1 MSGLAGCTG
10 VAGLRSASC
19 CRGRFSGRFA
29 AARRRY
35 RFAACGAIGDRAGG
49 FFSLL
54 PGSYRMNT
62 GRAAS
67 LLAVEPGKQN
77 RSDLAAL
84 GNDRNTHSRGAGCEK
99 MRAILERFP
108 FQERSQVDRLLGYL
122 PGPRTVGFQRIVHC
136 RLLDPAGL

>member
-1 MSGLAGCTG
+1 MSGLAACTG
-10 VAGLRSASC
+10 VAGLRGASC
-19 CRGRFSGRFA
+19 CRSRSSGRRA

-35 RFAACGAIGDRAGG
+35 GLAACGAIGDRAGR

-54 PGSYRMNT
+54 SGCYRMDS

-84 GNDRNTHSRGAGCEK
+84 GNDRNTHSRGAGCEE
-99 MRAILERFP
+99 MRAILEFFP
-108 FQERSQVDRLLGYL
+108 FQKRSQVDRSGL
-122 PGPRTVGFQRIVHC
+122 IVT
-136 RLLDPAGL
+136 GSG